1 MNEIFVE
8 NEKKIKTGIRLVR
21 EELFK
26 LVFSVE
32 LVQPSDDNLR
42 ESLELYL
49 NVNAEI
55 LTKWREEDRNFLVS
69 YIEGISNNY
78 DYIKKIIVDSV
89 DNWEFER
96 ISVVE
101 RALLRI
107 AIYEL
112 VIRICKW
119 CLSQNRESIIK
130 NTKKRNYLHSSFYI
144 YHFLIKTYLK
154 FQVQLI

>member
-89 DNWEFER
+89 
-96 ISVVE
+96 VVE

-112 VIRICKW
+112 VI
-119 CLSQNRESIIK
+119 E
-130 NTKKRNYLHSSFYI
+130 KKPIEIVANEAVELAKEYGEEKSYEFVNGVLAKIERA
-144 YHFLIKTYLK
+144 
-154 FQVQLI
+154 